1 VAAAAVCKILEMT
14 APRENLVGGTG
25 ESRRKPTRVEAAL
38 TRCRSALRS
47 RTAAAAAS
55 LDRRRPLQPLV
66 LQMETEIKVKT
77 PEIRIIKVEIKEIIE
92 GKVTLIMAVITA
104 AAEMRMLMAVRHL
117 NAE

>member
-1 VAAAAVCKILEMT
+1 VAAVRRILEMT
-14 APRENLVGGTG
+14 VHKESLVGRTG
-25 ESRRKPTRVEAAL
+25 ESGIKPTRVEAAQ

-47 RTAAAAAS
+47 RTAAAAS

-77 PEIRIIKVEIKEIIE
+77 PEIRIIKVETKEIIE
-92 GKVTLIMAVITA
+92 DKVTLTMAVITA
-104 AAEMRMLMAVRHL
+104 AAEMRSHL